1 MEEKDVKKI
10 VREGYGAIAGKGSS
24 CCGPPEPCCCGASK
38 VDEISSMIGY
48 SMEELKSVPE
58 GANLGLGC
66 GNPVALASL
75 REGETVLDLGSGAGL
90 DSFLAANAVGETG
103 RVIGVDM
110 THEMLEKA
118 RENARRGGYD
128 NVEFRLGEIE
138 NLPVA
143 DASADAIIS
152 NCVINLSPDKAGVF
166 REAFRVLKP
175 GGRLMLSDIVL
186 EGELPE
192 AIRRR
197 LRRMCLG
204 RYTERG
210 IYSPHPGGRLRGGR
224 GGKRRIPPQDD
235 VRRRDRRG
243 HHGRSRPLARGDG
256 GSRARGDQREDQGN
270 KTLTL
275 RFVNTIALDYSRL
288 VRGNIPAIPV
298 YIKKR
303 GWRSLAWKSRC
314 CRIRWP
320 FSSPSLPLFL

>member
-192 AIRRR
+192 AIRQSAAAYVGCVSGA
-197 LRRMCLG
+197 M
-204 RYTERG
+204 
-210 IYSPHPGGRLRGGR
+210 
-224 GGKRRIPPQDD
+224 
-235 VRRRDRRG
+235 
-243 HHGRSRPLARGDG
+243 
-256 GSRARGDQREDQGN
+256 QREEYIRLIQEAGFEEVEVESAEYPLKMMFDDE
-270 KTLTL
+270 TAEATM
-275 RFVNTIALDYSRL
+275 ADLDLSPEEMEGLER
-288 VRGNIPAIPV
+288 VVISAKIKAIKP
-298 YIKKR
+298 
-303 GWRSLAWKSRC
+303 
-314 CRIRWP
+314 
-320 FSSPSLPLFL
+320 